1 MQQIIAHNIRFDNER
16 SRVEWSGRKMIE
28 VVWSVVFAIEVS
40 AVARSNAIVV
50 MNGVRGY
57 SIMILINSME
67 LYHTYLLLRGKRM

>member
-1 MQQIIAHNIRFDNER
+1 
-16 SRVEWSGRKMIE
+16 MIK

-40 AVARSNAIVV
+40 TVARSNAIVV

-67 LYHTYLLLRGKRM
+67 LYHTYLWLRDKRM